1 MVDQAIA
8 VQTEQIGGK
17 ITFDE
22 FLRLPGDLY
31 AELVDGEVIELMP
44 PSIKHQFIASF
55 LDKLLSTYFA
65 FHPVGIV
72 VTSPAVLKLPGQA
85 HGREPDLMYVRSEH
99 IARVKDNYV
108 ESPADA
114 VFEIV
119 SPESIEYDY
128 NDKFNEYQA
137 AGIPEYWLIDPA
149 AQRVRLYHLNAT
161 GKYEVISPT
170 EDGHQHSVEIT
181 GFYLPVALLWQD
193 PLPNPLQILEIAKA
207 IIAPNEQE

>member
-8 VQTEQIGGK
+8 VQTKQIGGK

-22 FLRLPGDLY
+22 FLRLTDDLY

-44 PSIKHQFIASF
+44 PSIKHNDLAAF
-55 LDKLLSTYFA
+55 LFYFMLTYIGYRSVGRVFHAPTALKLL
-65 FHPVGIV
+65 GR
-72 VTSPAVLKLPGQA
+72 A
-85 HGREPDLMYVRSEH
+85 HGREPDLMYVRTEH
-99 IARVKDNYV
+99 ADRVKNNYV

-119 SPESIEYDY
+119 SPESIERDY

-161 GKYEVISPT
+161 GKYEVIIPT
-170 EDGHQHSVEIT
+170 EDGHQHSTEIS

-193 PLPNPLQILEIAKA
+193 PLPNPLQILEIVKA
-207 IIAPNEQE
+207 LIAPNEQE